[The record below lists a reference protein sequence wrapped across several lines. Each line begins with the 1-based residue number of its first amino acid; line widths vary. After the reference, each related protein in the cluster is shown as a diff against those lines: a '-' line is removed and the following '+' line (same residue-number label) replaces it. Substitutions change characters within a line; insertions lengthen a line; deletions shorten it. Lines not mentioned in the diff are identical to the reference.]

1 MKKIIIICFMASLVL
16 TAAASCKP
24 NTKYEEGTI
33 FMPSWKTEEE
43 KLVAEEWK
51 ARLERIVQSDKI
63 AEVEYIIGLPH
74 IIEGISSQDILIID
88 RWKTLL
94 SKFRCSVV
102 TFQMFRGG
110 SDRLTFYEDEESFSL
125 ERNTADVFLS
135 EERTRDFSVR
145 IDNYEEL
152 KDEFFAIFKDMGVED
167 YMGRT
172 GAVFEE

>member
-1 MKKIIIICFMASLVL
+1 MKKIIIICFMASLIL

-24 NTKYEEGTI
+24 NTKYEEGTV

-51 ARLERIVQSDKI
+51 AQLERIVQSDKI
-63 AEVEYIIGLPH
+63 TEVEFIHGFPH
-74 IIEGISSQDILIID
+74 IKEGIFSQDILIIG

-94 SKFRCSVV
+94 SKFRCSIVP
-102 TFQMFRGG
+102 FQVLAGTL
-110 SDRLTFYEDEESFSL
+110 DRLTFYEDEESFIL
-125 ERNTADVFLS
+125 YRNPAEVFLI
-135 EERTRDFSVR
+135 ETERKLDFSIR

-167 YMGRT
+167 YKR
-172 GAVFEE
+172 